1 MTQRRTDGSGAAA
14 PITVVRCARI
24 RTMAP
29 VGQPQLVEALALT
42 GDRVLAAGSLSQLR
56 ERFPRHEEVDLGA
69 GCVVPGF
76 VDAHLHLTMAA
87 RNATGVDLSAD
98 EVAGRERLEQVL
110 RVAAAQRPAG
120 TWIRAS
126 RYDHARTTGGQ
137 VIDRVALDRLVP
149 DHPLVVVHVGA
160 HWGVANSRALAL
172 AGLTDGDPDPRGG
185 ALGRDGAGRLT
196 GVLYEQALFDL
207 VYPSLAT
214 RGEIVPPPDH
224 AALLAGLDVASEAFL
239 SAGITS
245 VGDAMI
251 GPDELRLLTAARA
264 AKRLRLR
271 VNALMT
277 YPHLNHLVAA
287 GITDGFGDD
296 WLRLGGV
303 KAFVDGAVAGRTC
316 WLSEPYE
323 GTDDHGM
330 AVIDPGDLAE
340 LARTVHRAGLR
351 LAVHANGDEAI
362 RVLLG
367 AVEAARAD
375 SPAITTRHRI
385 EHCSVVDADIVR
397 RIAAQR
403 MIAVPFAG
411 YVSFHGDSLVEAYG
425 EQRLGRMFAHGQLLA
440 AGVAVA
446 GSSDYPCGPYEPLV
460 GIQSCVT
467 RRTRG
472 GRVLGAEQRISADTA
487 LRLFGTGAAL
497 AAGEQD
503 VKGRLLPG
511 HLADLAVLDQD
522 PVDVPPEQIGSIAVR
537 QTWVAGT
544 PAWSAR

>member
-1 MTQRRTDGSGAAA
+1 MLL
-14 PITVVRCARI
+14 RCARI

-29 VGQPQLVEALALT
+29 SGQPQLVEALAVV
-42 GDRVLAAGSLSQLR
+42 GDRVIAAGSLSQLR
-56 ERFPRHEEVDLGA
+56 ERFPRHAEVDLGD

-87 RNATGVDLSAD
+87 RNATDVDLSAD
-98 EVAGRERLEQVL
+98 EVPGRAQLEQVL
-110 RVAAAQRPAG
+110 RTAAAERPAG

-126 RYDHARTTGGQ
+126 RYDHTRTTDGQ
-137 VIDRVALDRLVP
+137 VLDRVALDRLVP

-160 HWGVANSRALAL
+160 HWGAANSRALSL
-172 AGLTDGDPDPRGG
+172 AGLADGDPDPRGG

-207 VYPSLAT
+207 VYPSLES
-214 RGEIVPPPDH
+214 RGRIVPPPDDG
-224 AALLAGLDVASEAFL
+224 ALLAGLDTASEAFL

-264 AKRLRLR
+264 GGRLRLR

-277 YPHLNHLVAA
+277 YPHLDHLVAA

-296 WLRLGGV
+296 WLRLGGI

-323 GTDDHGM
+323 GTHDHGM
-330 AVIDPGDLAE
+330 AVVDPADLAD
-340 LARTVHRAGLR
+340 LAHRVHGAGLR

-362 RVLLG
+362 RVLLD
-367 AVEAARAD
+367 AVEAARAAA
-375 SPAITTRHRI
+375 PEITTRHRI
-385 EHCSVVDADIVR
+385 EHCSLVDDDIVR
-397 RIAAQR
+397 RIATQR
-403 MIAVPFAG
+403 MIVVPFAG

-446 GSSDYPCGPYEPLV
+446 GSSDYPCGPYQPLV

-472 GRVLGAEQRISADTA
+472 GRVLGAEQRISTVEA

-511 HLADLAVLDQD
+511 YLADLVVLNRD
-522 PVDVPPEQIGSIAVR
+522 PLEVDPDELAAISVR

-544 PAWSAR
+544 PAWGAS